1 MRVLMAALL
10 LLAAAQPCSAEDPG
24 ASSLGEGIYRLGV
37 LPSGKPLQGERD
49 SIAVEGPTAA
59 CVNCHRRSGL
69 GATEG
74 RILIPPITAKYLFR
88 VRGPKSDAGQMP
100 GPEAPVAYRGPYTE
114 ATLARAIR
122 EGIGFD
128 GHRFGELMPHY
139 ALDDAS
145 MAILIAYLRQLS
157 SGPVPGVGD
166 EVLDFAT
173 IITPDADPV
182 LRQGV
187 LEVLSKFFDNKNE
200 FFREQSP
207 PLQSSRNIHYRVVRK
222 WKLHVWELT
231 GPAESWEQQ
240 LHQRLRAEPVF
251 AVISGLGGKTWA
263 PVHRFCEAESLP
275 CLFPNVDLPVVA
287 EADFYPLY
295 FSKGVLL
302 EAQLLARRM
311 TEKAR
316 AVGLRRVVQVYRSG
330 DIGEAGAHELR
341 AGLAAQGIEVLD
353 RPLAPAAKAQT
364 VSEAVK
370 SVRVRDA
377 LILWMGPKDLRAL
390 PRSPPPG
397 ALLYASGLMGGL
409 EHAPLPASWRTT
421 TDLTYPFD
429 LPDDRRLR
437 MTFPLGWLKI
447 RHIEVVDERIQTDT
461 YVACGILA
469 DVLGPMLDNFVRDHL
484 LERLETMLSARTR
497 NGYYARL
504 GLGPG
509 QRFASK
515 GGYLVHFADAQ
526 GAKVVAD
533 HLYPTLRNLVDA
545 MQ

>member
-1 MRVLMAALL
+1 MRVLVAPLL
-10 LLAAAQPCSAEDPG
+10 LLAAVPLCAGVSSG

-37 LPSGKPLQGERD
+37 LPSGQPLRGERA
-49 SIAVEGPTAA
+49 STVAVEGPAAA

-69 GATEG
+69 GETEG

-88 VRGPKSDAGQMP
+88 VRGPRSGAAQIAGT
-100 GPEAPVAYRGPYTE
+100 EAPVAYRSPYTD

-122 EGIGFD
+122 EGIGSD
-128 GHRFGELMPHY
+128 GHHFNELMPRY

-145 MAILIAYLRQLS
+145 MAILVAYLRQLS
-157 SGPVPGVGD
+157 SAPVPGVGD
-166 EVLDFAT
+166 EYLEFAT

-187 LEVLSKFFDNKNE
+187 LEVLNKFVDNKNV
-200 FFREQSP
+200 FFREKSP
-207 PLQSSRNIHYRVVRK
+207 PLQSSRNIHYRIVRK

-231 GPAESWEQQ
+231 GPPEGWEQQ

-251 AVISGLGGKTWA
+251 AVISGLGGSTWA
-263 PVHRFCEAESLP
+263 PVHRFCQAESLP

-287 EADFYPLY
+287 EEDVYPVY

-302 EAQLLARRM
+302 EAQLLARRV

-316 AVGLRRVVQVYRSG
+316 AGLQRVVQVYRGG

-341 AGLAAQGIEVLD
+341 ARLADHEIEVVD
-353 RPLAPAAKAQT
+353 RPLGPAARSQV
-364 VSEAVK
+364 VSEAVEN
-370 SVRVRDA
+370 VHARDA
-377 LILWMGPKDLRAL
+377 LILWMRPKDLQAL

-397 ALLYASGLMGGL
+397 AVLYASGLMGGL
-409 EHAPLPASWRTT
+409 EHAPLPASWRTM

-484 LERLETMLSARTR
+484 LERLETMLTVRTR

-515 GGYLVHFADAQ
+515 GGYLVRFTDAQ
-526 GAKVVAD
+526 GPKVVAD
-533 HLYPTLRNLVDA
+533 GAWIVP
-545 MQ
+545 

>member
-1 MRVLMAALL
+1 MRVLVAPLL
-10 LLAAAQPCSAEDPG
+10 LLAAPPPCVAADSG
-24 ASSLGEGIYRLGV
+24 VSSLGVGIYRLGV
-37 LPSGKPLQGERD
+37 LPSGQPLRGEHAA
-49 SIAVEGPTAA
+49 AVALEGRTAA

-69 GATEG
+69 GETEG
-74 RILIPPITAKYLFR
+74 RILIPPITAKYLFP
-88 VRGPKSDAGQMP
+88 VRGPKPGAAQMP
-100 GPEAPVAYRGPYTE
+100 GTQAPVAYRGPYSE

-122 EGIGFD
+122 EGIGSD
-128 GHRFGELMPHY
+128 GHGFNELMPRY

-166 EVLDFAT
+166 EILDFAT

-182 LRQGV
+182 VRQGV
-187 LEVLSKFFDNKNE
+187 LEVLSKFFDNKNA

-231 GPAESWEQQ
+231 GPPEGWEQQ
-240 LHQRLRAEPVF
+240 LHQRLRAQPVF
-251 AVISGLGGKTWA
+251 AVISGLGGRTWA

-287 EADFYPLY
+287 EDDFYPLY

-302 EAQLLARRM
+302 EAQLLARRV
-311 TEKAR
+311 TEQA
-316 AVGLRRVVQVYRSG
+316 AGVGVRRVVQVYRSG
-330 DIGEAGAHELR
+330 DIGEAGAHEVHT
-341 AGLAAQGIEVLD
+341 GLAAQGIEVVD
-353 RPLAPAAKAQT
+353 RALAPGARSQT
-364 VSEAVK
+364 VSEAVEN
-370 SVRVRDA
+370 VHAHDA
-377 LILWMGPKDLRAL
+377 LILWMRPKDLRAL
-390 PRSPPPG
+390 PPSPPPG

-409 EHAPLPASWRTT
+409 EHAPLPAGWRTT
-421 TDLTYPFD
+421 LDLTYPFD

-461 YVACGILA
+461 YIACGILA

-484 LERLETMLSARTR
+484 LERLEPLLSARAR

-526 GAKVVAD
+526 GPKIVAD
-533 HLYPTLRNLVDA
+533 GVWTVP
-545 MQ
+545 